1 MCHRHNEIC
10 RPACV
15 SRPNRAENLCLT
27 MVDVLTPDQRQRCMS
42 AIRGKNTKPEMLVR
56 HLVHAMGFRYRLH
69 GRDLPGRPDLVFP
82 RLRKV
87 IFVHGCFWHM
97 HRCRYG
103 QVVPA
108 TNAEFWRKKREGNVE
123 RDKRTRRELRR
134 LGWGILTVW
143 ECQTR
148 PKRREWLLERLNS
161 FLSSSIP

>member
-1 MCHRHNEIC
+1 
-10 RPACV
+10 
-15 SRPNRAENLCLT
+15 
-27 MVDVLTPDQRQRCMS
+27 MVDVLTPEQRQRCMS

-56 HLVHAMGFRYRLH
+56 RLVHAMGFRYRLH
-69 GRDLPGRPDLVFP
+69 GKDLPGRPDLVFP
-82 RLRKV
+82 RLKRV
-87 IFVHGCFWHM
+87 ILVHGCFWHM

-134 LGWGILTVW
+134 LGWGILIVW

-161 FLSSSIP
+161 FLSS